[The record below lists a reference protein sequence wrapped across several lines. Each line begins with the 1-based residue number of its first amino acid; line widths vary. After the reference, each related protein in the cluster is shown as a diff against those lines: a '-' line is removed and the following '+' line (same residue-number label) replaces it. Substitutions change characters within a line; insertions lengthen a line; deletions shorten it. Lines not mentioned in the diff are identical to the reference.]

1 VSSVDLVRPRLTNST
16 LDGAAGPAGA
26 VGRSGCHP
34 FTAAVGLAPRH
45 ADGPKPQAS
54 ADISS
59 LPMAT
64 VALTR
69 LFIGGAWEEAG
80 SGHTAEATSPATGE
94 SLGPVAQGDREDARR
109 AIAAARTAF
118 PGWGSATAFERAE
131 ALRRVADVCDA
142 RRDELARVCT
152 LDQGKPLHESYDEV
166 DELVA
171 MWRCAAEDGL
181 RIEGSIPPSSG
192 EGKRVLL
199 MRRPKGPVAVVTPWN
214 WPYTM
219 PAEIIAPALACGN
232 TVVWNPAPTTAVCSG
247 ALADCIAEADLP
259 PGVFNFVPGP
269 GPMVGDEIVANPGTV
284 AVGFI
289 GSTATG
295 NRIAERAAG
304 KALLL
309 EMGGNGPLV
318 VIEDADLG
326 AAADATLSACFLC
339 AGQSCTAGERI
350 LVHEAVRAEFVYR
363 LRSLTA
369 SVTLGDPFSDDTT
382 MGPLNNEPV
391 AAKMDEHVA
400 DAVNRGAEVIA
411 GGARAEGFPTD
422 LYWPATVLDGVP
434 ADARVATEETFG
446 PIAPIVSISSLDEA
460 IELTNSSPY
469 GLLSAIF
476 TADLYNGLRF
486 ADEVHSGLV
495 NINETTNYWENHLP
509 FGGRAG
515 TDSGTGRVGGRYPFE
530 VLTEL
535 QTIVIGG
542 R

>member
-1 VSSVDLVRPRLTNST
+1 
-16 LDGAAGPAGA
+16 
-26 VGRSGCHP
+26 
-34 FTAAVGLAPRH
+34 
-45 ADGPKPQAS
+45 
-54 ADISS
+54 
-59 LPMAT
+59 
-64 VALTR
+64 
-69 LFIGGAWEEAG
+69 
-80 SGHTAEATSPATGE
+80 
-94 SLGPVAQGDREDARR
+94 
-109 AIAAARTAF
+109 
-118 PGWGSATAFERAE
+118 
-131 ALRRVADVCDA
+131 
-142 RRDELARVCT
+142 
-152 LDQGKPLHESYDEV
+152 
-166 DELVA
+166 
-171 MWRCAAEDGL
+171 
-181 RIEGSIPPSSG
+181 
-192 EGKRVLL
+192 
-199 MRRPKGPVAVVTPWN
+199 
-214 WPYTM
+214 M
-219 PAEIIAPALACGN
+219 PAELIGPALACGN
-232 TVVWNPAPTTAVCSG
+232 TVVWNPAPSTAVCSG

-269 GPMVGDEIVANPGTV
+269 GPEVGDEIVSHPHTV

-295 NRIAERAAG
+295 NRIAQRAAG

-318 VIEDADLG
+318 VMDDADLQ
-326 AAADATLSACFLC
+326 AAAEATLSACFLC
-339 AGQSCTAGERI
+339 AGQSCTAGERL
-350 LVHEAVRAEFVYR
+350 LVHHAVRKEFVER
-363 LRSLTA
+363 LRAVAET
-369 SVTLGDPFSDDTT
+369 VRLGDPFDEQTT

-400 DAVNRGAEVIA
+400 DAVSRGAEVIA

-434 ADARVATEETFG
+434 ADALAATEETFG

-460 IELTNSSPY
+460 IALTNASPY
-469 GLLSAIF
+469 GLLSAIY
-476 TADLYNGLRF
+476 TADLYKGLRF

-515 TDSGTGRVGGRYPFE
+515 TDSGTGRVGGRHPFE